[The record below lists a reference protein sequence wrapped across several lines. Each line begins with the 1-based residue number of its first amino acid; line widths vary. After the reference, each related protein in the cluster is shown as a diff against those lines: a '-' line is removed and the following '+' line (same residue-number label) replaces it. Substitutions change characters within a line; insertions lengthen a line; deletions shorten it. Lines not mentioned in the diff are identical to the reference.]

1 MGDRTII
8 VGYDGS
14 EPSNAALAFAKDQAH
29 KFDASI
35 MLVHVIDWSPFEF
48 RTHRENEVQ
57 AQERREQIKKDREQ
71 LFPPVLSELK
81 AAGIS
86 AVAGLKY
93 GNPAEVLAELAEE
106 CDAFAIV
113 VGRKGSSNLKTILFG
128 SVASHVVQ
136 QATCPVTVVP

>member
-1 MGDRTII
+1 MKERTII
-8 VGYDGS
+8 VGFDGS
-14 EPSNAALAFAKDQAH
+14 EPSIKALDFARDQAH

-48 RTHRENEVQ
+48 RTHQENEEQ
-57 AQERREQIKKDREQ
+57 AQSRREQIKNDREQ

-86 AVAGLKY
+86 AIAGLKY
-93 GNPAEVLAELAEE
+93 GQPAEVLAELAEE
-106 CDAFAIV
+106 CDAFSIV
-113 VGRKGSSNLKTILFG
+113 VGRKGTSNLKTILFG

-136 QATCPVTVVP
+136 QASCPVTVVP

>member
-1 MGDRTII
+1 MSDRTII

-48 RTHRENEVQ
+48 RTHQENETQ
-57 AQERREQIKKDREQ
+57 AQKRREQIEKDREQ

-86 AVAGLKY
+86 V
-93 GNPAEVLAELAEE
+93 E
-106 CDAFAIV
+106 
-113 VGRKGSSNLKTILFG
+113 
-128 SVASHVVQ
+128 
-136 QATCPVTVVP
+136 